1 MKPTIEEALDQCIE
15 QMRGGAPINAVLA
28 AYPDYADELRPLLLA
43 GSALA
48 AFPEPAVTVRGLMHA
63 LSREAV
69 TPRPHRGTKRLARF
83 FVFPAPVWLR
93 AAAGVVV
100 LFTVGW
106 GVSSISA
113 QAAPGDWTYPVKRAI
128 ERVRL
133 LLTLNANNE
142 AELRITF
149 SERRLA
155 EAVRRFERGE
165 GLDDGLLRA
174 ALEDSKLALEEA
186 LNVSPQE
193 RAYLVSQASYLT
205 AHQKNVITAIQ
216 QTAPPKDQTVANSF
230 GDMCDQRMNWMDG
243 MMEDMRMTPPTEA
256 GWRPRREPAAKAD
269 TSAETKTPNK
279 PPPSQQQVRRW
290 MDDCPDWR
298 E

>member
-1 MKPTIEEALDQCIE
+1 
-15 QMRGGAPINAVLA
+15 MRGGASIDTVLA
-28 AYPDYADELRPLLLA
+28 TYPDYADELRPLLLT

-48 AFPEPAVTVRGLMHA
+48 ALPEPPVTVHGLMRA
-63 LSREAV
+63 LSHETGNLSPRRE
-69 TPRPHRGTKRLARF
+69 TKRPARF
-83 FVFPAPVWLR
+83 FVYPAPIWLR
-93 AAAGVVV
+93 VAASVAV
-100 LFTVGW
+100 LFTAGW
-106 GVSSISA
+106 GVSAISA
-113 QAAPGDWTYPVKRAI
+113 QAAPGDWNYPVKRAI

-155 EAVRRFERGE
+155 EAVQRYERGE

-205 AHQKNVITAIQ
+205 AHQKNVIATIQ

-230 GDMCDQRMNWMDG
+230 GDMCDQRMNWMEG
-243 MMEDMRMTPPTEA
+243 MMEDMRMTPPTEST
-256 GWRPRREPAAKAD
+256 WRPRREPAAKPD
-269 TSAETKTPNK
+269 TSAETRTSNK